1 MPHDRTTN
9 AGFDDDGGRSTQRKR
24 LLTPW
29 KGDEMIKRS
38 LEESLTKGTK
48 RRSWLHGEEGLRW
61 LIELTS
67 VDVKKLAADRPADVA
82 NLVYDLERWLGVR
95 DDRPLTRQIRRL
107 LRRPALFQSLVDK
120 MSAPIAAVADRRRF
134 SYRYSDGHVEVDAN
148 RLEDGAGR
156 MVSYRF
162 TDLLLSLV

>member
-1 MPHDRTTN
+1 
-9 AGFDDDGGRSTQRKR
+9 
-24 LLTPW
+24 
-29 KGDEMIKRS
+29 MIKRS